1 MEQERYFDTIVKL
14 TPTKMPFS
22 ADLGDGDEPESIDIT
37 PLSVRKTTH
46 STTGSYMIVH
56 EQVNLKIFLIVKM
69 KILQMLD

>member
-1 MEQERYFDTIVKL
+1 
-14 TPTKMPFS
+14 MPFS

-46 STTGSYMIVH
+46 STTGSYMNVH
-56 EQVNLKIFLIVKM
+56 EQVNLKIFLIVEM